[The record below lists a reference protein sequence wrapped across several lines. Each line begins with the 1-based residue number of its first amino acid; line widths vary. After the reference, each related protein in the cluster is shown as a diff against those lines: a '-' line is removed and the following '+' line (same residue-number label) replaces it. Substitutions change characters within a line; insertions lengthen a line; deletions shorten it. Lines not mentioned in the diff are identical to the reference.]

1 MDREAL
7 KRGTSVYLTDRVIP
21 MLPHKLSNGIC
32 SLNAGV
38 DRLALSCIMELDDKG
53 NILNHEIAKTVIN
66 VDRRMTYTAV
76 KQILED
82 KNEAVIREYQELVP
96 MFETMA
102 EAAEKLREK
111 RRVRG
116 GIDFDFPESKIILDK
131 RGRAVDVKPY
141 DRNSATKI
149 IEDFM
154 LAATETIAEDFYWQE
169 IHYL

>member
-1 MDREAL
+1 M
-7 KRGTSVYLTDRVIP
+7 IP

-38 DRLALSCIMELDDKG
+38 DRLALSCIMELDEKG

-82 KNEAVIREYQELVP
+82 KNEAVMREYQELVP

-111 RRVRG
+111 RRG
-116 GIDFDFPESKIILDK
+116 SGCKAL
-131 RGRAVDVKPY
+131 
-141 DRNSATKI
+141 
-149 IEDFM
+149 
-154 LAATETIAEDFYWQE
+154 
-169 IHYL
+169 